1 MSHSL
6 LLMIEAKCWKTEPI
20 RHQNCYDDSND
31 VKNGDV
37 IASSC
42 LTTRRKFKIQEK
54 IKTRLSL
61 HLTWANHDFRYG
73 GSYCQ
78 YFRKIWQKIL
88 SEDFEKGLYGLKF
101 FCDDFFLEFF

>member
-31 VKNGDV
+31 VKNGDF

-54 IKTRLSL
+54 NQNAPKPTP
-61 HLTWANHDFRYG
+61 HVG
-73 GSYCQ
+73 
-78 YFRKIWQKIL
+78 KP
-88 SEDFEKGLYGLKF
+88 
-101 FCDDFFLEFF
+101 